1 MSFQLRSACQVFMAL
16 AAALGVNSSTVTAA
30 QYRVD
35 ATVSATFTTGPVPTA
50 TGSFSF
56 RFDDVF
62 LMGAPV
68 GDRGDWPVSQFQ
80 TSLNPIGTTTF
91 SPSNVEGYVFY
102 NQGSLRQVLVGGVGP
117 MILDE
122 NSVGG
127 NSNDFY
133 ISLLLRPNGQL
144 ANTFGSPG
152 SFVWS
157 NTDEIATYPGT
168 IVANASSLTITPVA
182 EPTSAALAAL
192 AGVLAARVRRRRIG
206 V

>member
-1 MSFQLRSACQVFMAL
+1 MSFQLRMACQVFIAL
-16 AAALGVNSSTVTAA
+16 AAALGVNSSTATAA
-30 QYRVD
+30 LYRVD
-35 ATVSATFTTGPVPTA
+35 ATVSATFTTGPVPAA

-56 RFDDVF
+56 RFDDAF
-62 LMGAPV
+62 LIGAPV

-117 MILDE
+117 TILDE
-122 NSVGG
+122 NTVGG

-144 ANTFGSPG
+144 DNTFGSPG

-157 NTDEIATYPGT
+157 NTDEIATYQGT
-168 IVANASSLTITPVA
+168 LVANASSLTITLVA
-182 EPTSAALAAL
+182 EPTSAALAGL
-192 AGVLAARVRRRRIG
+192 TSVLAARA
-206 V
+206 